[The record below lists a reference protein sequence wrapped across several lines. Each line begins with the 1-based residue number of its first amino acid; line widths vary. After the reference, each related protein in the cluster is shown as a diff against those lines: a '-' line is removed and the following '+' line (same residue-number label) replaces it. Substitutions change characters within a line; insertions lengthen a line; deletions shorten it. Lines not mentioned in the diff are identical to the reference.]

1 MERESVS
8 LMVGRIK
15 SKIKELEFIISST
28 SDFETKLK
36 LELILSNYYIAL
48 GSFYIYK

>member
-1 MERESVS
+1 MDSIS
-8 LMVGRIK
+8 GIGWDIK
-15 SKIKELEFIISST
+15 SKIKELESRILDT

-48 GSFYIYK
+48 GSFYS